1 MPSRILLISVNRCTT
16 PYPVFPLGLAHVA
29 ASLRDAGHTVAIADC
44 AENPGGVEEKIRT
57 FFPDY
62 AGLSL
67 RNIDDIRLQDPH
79 FYAGDLPVLA
89 KKIRLLTKAPLIVG
103 GSGFSLFPERLL
115 ADSGAD
121 FGIRGEA
128 EEAVTRLVDALENG
142 SDARSI
148 PGLVY
153 RDNGAIVN
161 NPTERCAD
169 ASIVPP
175 LLPPSVTQFYLRESS
190 MLNVQTQRGCAFTC
204 CYCTYPLIEGTAVR
218 YKAPAKV
225 ADELEQIMAAG
236 ARYFFVVDSVF
247 NSSAAHVAGVCEE
260 MIRRKV
266 NLPWG
271 CYLRPQGLTRELM
284 DLMARAGLSH
294 IEFGSDSFS
303 DSVLAEYGKN
313 FTFEDVYESSELARA
328 AGVHYAHFLIT
339 GGPGETEATMREGF
353 NNSRRLRKTVHFPF
367 VGMRVYPGTPLFRR
381 ALSEGVI
388 TPETDLL
395 PPFFY
400 VSPAL
405 SKEKILALLDGFSAE
420 SRNWIVGDVPEQNA
434 SVIGKLRSI
443 GVVGPLWEFLAG

>member
-16 PYPVFPLGLAHVA
+16 PYPVFPLGLAHIA
-29 ASLRDAGHTVAIADC
+29 ASLKGAGHTVAVADC

-62 AGLSL
+62 VGLSL

-79 FYAGDLPVLA
+79 FYAGDLQVLA
-89 KKIRLLTKAPLIVG
+89 KKIRLLTSVPLIVG

-128 EEAVTRLVDALENG
+128 EEAVTRLVDALENK

-153 RDNGAIVN
+153 RDKGAIVN
-161 NPTERCAD
+161 NPPERCANS
-169 ASIVPP
+169 SIVAP

-225 ADELEQIMAAG
+225 AEELEQIVASG

-247 NSSAAHVAGVCEE
+247 NSSAEHVAAVCEE
-260 MIRRKV
+260 MIRRNV

-271 CYLRPQGLTRELM
+271 CYLRPQGLTRELV

-328 AGVHYAHFLIT
+328 AGVHCAHFLIT
-339 GGPGETEATMREGF
+339 GGPGETEVTMREGF
-353 NNSRRLRKTVHFPF
+353 ENSRRLKKTVHFPF
-367 VGMRVYPGTPLFRR
+367 VGMRVYPGTPLYLR

-405 SKEKILALLDGFSAE
+405 DKKRILALLDGFSAA

-434 SVIGKLRSI
+434 KVMQSLRSI
-443 GVVGPLWEFLAG
+443 GVVGPLWEYLAG